1 MEITGGRCSLSSL
14 SELDEFLAG
23 LTAAKNRFFNA
34 SGHSPAQLVFGE
46 MPRVPAELLSS
57 HSGDFKHW
65 GTPTMTSPAWT
76 RLAPSSGDE
85 SRSESRPNDWPWSRT
100 VDKRCSEL

>member
-14 SELDEFLAG
+14 SELDELLAG

-57 HSGDFKHW
+57 HSGGLQTLGDAYHD
-65 GTPTMTSPAWT
+65 
-76 RLAPSSGDE
+76 LAGMDE
-85 SRSESRPNDWPWSRT
+85 VGAEFRRRIEIREDWPWSRT